1 MRYFIIAFVLLLVAC
16 GGGAPKELAN
26 ECSSLYEDNGQQVV
40 VNAYFK
46 ILDNENVISI
56 KERKILGDSLEQ
68 AVFQIAPA
76 YTDKDEQDWQINFK
90 GEGFSLT
97 KSSLIAETTFGNSDA
112 SYSAYS
118 LRSGEKL
125 IEYTYDKL
133 EVLFGDEQKK
143 RYLGFYS
150 NKGVKSE
157 FIDRN
162 SNKNTLGILSY
173 ASQDKL
179 LKAIRI
185 EVTDPFWLD
194 ILDVSN
200 PVIELS
206 PLKQDAIALNSG
218 KTLYFTSNQGMEDE
232 GVNFNIKVVFYTTD
246 THKPVEF
253 FLQVRENQL
262 LVSPV
267 FTHSV
272 FHLESL

>member
-1 MRYFIIAFVLLLVAC
+1 
-16 GGGAPKELAN
+16 
-26 ECSSLYEDNGQQVV
+26 
-40 VNAYFK
+40 
-46 ILDNENVISI
+46 
-56 KERKILGDSLEQ
+56 EQ

-157 FIDRN
+157 FIDLN

-194 ILDVSN
+194 VLDVSN

-206 PLKQDAIALNSG
+206 PLRQDAIALNSG
-218 KTLYFTSNQGMEDE
+218 KTLYFTSNQGREDE
-232 GVNFNIKVVFYTTD
+232 GVNFNIKVIFYTTD
-246 THKPVEF
+246 TYKPVEF

-262 LVSPV
+262 LVAPV